1 MKKIALLITLL
12 LFSSQPILAWHS
24 ISSLPGK
31 IIYNSTTPSE
41 QKIALGVNPEGH
53 LNTSREEDGGT
64 NIVSNAT
71 YTGVAYKFPVGS
83 QRSRLDRSGFGPI
96 TTAKWY
102 DAIAPGCQCEGWG
115 AGGIDRYGRQFV
127 GYANVSSGISNVKVV
142 NFTFDTSSIESV
154 TTINDSRGDP
164 ALQIRHVYGPSP
176 LATDKLFEAVV
187 TITNISGHKITDVRY
202 NRSMD
207 WDIPESEF
215 SERVTI
221 KGARA
226 SATSATKP
234 RVKYSG
240 NNGFMN
246 GNPFNSARS
255 HTKWPM
261 LNQVNPERTRGGPAD
276 HGATFTFE
284 FGELVC
290 GENHNFITY
299 YGAAQDR
306 ATMEAA
312 LALEGADVYSIG
324 EANGWGWGI
333 SEVAFGFGFKGVSG
347 TALAPTLP
355 VKTAIIPSG
364 ELTDETKI
372 QTYASP
378 VIANNAAYQAVF
390 TYRNNHQWEGD
401 ILKYSLE
408 SDGSFKDDAPVSA
421 KANIKLRAI
430 TNSEKART
438 PIYKWRSSS
447 IRTAVGRNIWTV
459 GYDPNCPGDG
469 TPLRRS
475 EVSIEKVSPS
485 GGVFTSAL
493 GLNNFNIP
501 GSVSAESTNNLDE
514 LLFNCAGEVSS
525 GDTQKLVDFVRGI
538 DSYGEDPGSMRQS
551 FLGDTFHSDLVY
563 VGAPSAATSAS
574 GIYTEAYFRGRN
586 GYAAFKD
593 THKNREG
600 RLYVGANDGM
610 LHAFDKDLNHLWGF
624 IPPSVLPKLRRMEGL
639 AGQSVTQWLVDG
651 PIVVKDVFIKATSE
665 WKTLLIGGMGWGGKG
680 YYVLD
685 ITDAYNPKHLFTF
698 DNDYKNKQVSYWS
711 ESGYKQ
717 TYDYADA
724 PDNMNYTK
732 IGDTWVR
739 PSIMLMPIKDASDST
754 FTQRYTMV
762 FGAGYAGGTTTDIG
776 SYVYVL
782 DFEPSTT
789 TFSDPVLGSTVP
801 KFNGGNVIKI
811 VTVPLDSSSDIPNGV
826 TAHMSVITPDG
837 APVPTGKEALAYY
850 GGIAYFPDLQG
861 QVWKLD
867 LSKTALTEDDSSMYT
882 LSRMFKSEGTLPND
896 RFGYNQMA
904 STLVQTTT
912 PAGTHLFQYFGTGDQ
927 AHLQRRSTSI
937 ANQIYGVKDLDWPG
951 TDLTL
956 TGADKTSASAGYTNI
971 DTGACEPEEMPGW
984 FSNIKTK
991 TTLSSLGDGSDNQRV
1006 IGRAIVANKDIYFT
1020 VYRPEDKDCPAYGT
1034 GETIKLE
1041 DGCSGSSS
1049 TIAIGAG
1056 LTTAPVMDNKGN
1068 IYVGVSNLATG
1079 ETLEGKGEDGE
1090 GLIGKSSVDNILKIG
1105 SSEVSAS
1112 SSDPG
1117 IQIKSWREITGAY

>member
-1 MKKIALLITLL
+1 MMKKIALLITLL

-246 GNPFNSARS
+246 GNPFNSANS

-261 LNQVNPERTRGGPAD
+261 TNQVNPERTRGGPAD

-299 YGAAQDR
+299 YGAAKNKE
-306 ATMEAA
+306 TMEAA
-312 LALEGADVYSIG
+312 LALEGADVYSLG
-324 EANGWGWGI
+324 EANGWGWGM
-333 SEVAFGFGFKGVSG
+333 SEVTFGFGFKGVSG

-408 SDGSFKDDAPVSA
+408 SDGSFKEDAPVSA

-430 TNSEKART
+430 TVSEKART
-438 PIYKWRSSS
+438 PIYNWGSAGL
-447 IRTAVGRNIWTV
+447 RTAVGRNIWTV

-475 EVSIEKVSPS
+475 EVSIEKAWS
-485 GGVFTSAL
+485 VFTPAL